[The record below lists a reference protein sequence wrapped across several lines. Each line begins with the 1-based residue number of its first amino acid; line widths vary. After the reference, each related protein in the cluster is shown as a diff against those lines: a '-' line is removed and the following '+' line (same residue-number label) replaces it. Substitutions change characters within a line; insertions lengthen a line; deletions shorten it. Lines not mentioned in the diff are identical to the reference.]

1 MNAEEWDALIAAAPA
16 HAPPYR
22 EDFRFV
28 PTHEPRYL
36 TPLSDMPTD
45 PPPPLL
51 LGRLH
56 PIQATILYGPG
67 DAGKGT
73 LAVSW
78 AKQLADTGRRVAIL
92 DYEGNDLE
100 WSSRLHGLGGADV
113 LYLAPSRDYP
123 AGRVP
128 HPPAAGG
135 RRYPDMDSMRAAG
148 LAGHVDQLKDELDDA
163 EIDYIIIDSAGMAA
177 PGDPGSPEPVMAYFA
192 ALQQLRR
199 PSLTIAHTNR
209 AGDSRYPFGSVYW
222 HALSRLSWSL
232 IPEGDDITA
241 DTATT
246 RTDKVPL
253 TTALPLD
260 DFGYADYSLLLSYYP
275 ATDPVLG
282 KGDGSRIQAQHRPT
296 GLFVNWTYPDPFV
309 VVLRDMLSRPEWRKR
324 YHGYLNGLRQLWAEG
339 FDGPETVLPVIV
351 DGDA

>member
-232 IPEGDDITA
+232 IPEGDDSAKLQNRKHNNYAWQGAYMFSPTYRNDVLREVWERPYGVTLAERISEVLL
-241 DTATT
+241 DGPAT
-246 RTDKVPL
+246 
-253 TTALPLD
+253 LD
-260 DFGYADYSLLLSYYP
+260 DILAALAADGTGEAPKRNSISHALRRGLSTIP
-275 ATDPVLG
+275 KPWTVNEDSWSSTSAG
-282 KGDGSRIQAQHRPT
+282 IGT
-296 GLFVNWTYPDPFV
+296 GT
-309 VVLRDMLSRPEWRKR
+309 E
-324 YHGYLNGLRQLWAEG
+324 
-339 FDGPETVLPVIV
+339 
-351 DGDA
+351 

>member
-1 MNAEEWDALIAAAPA
+1 MVKMREALCRNPDHEEVTGGQSRL
-16 HAPPYR
+16 Y
-22 EDFRFV
+22 
-28 PTHEPRYL
+28 TH
-36 TPLSDMPTD
+36 
-45 PPPPLL
+45 
-51 LGRLH
+51 GV
-56 PIQATILYGPG
+56 GPG
-67 DAGKGT
+67 QPRKYCSKPCTRWVNDHYRPDDLGQLIPKVREYMAGSYPAARRESAAWLTSGATK
-73 LAVSW
+73 
-78 AKQLADTGRRVAIL
+78 RVARIAT
-92 DYEGNDLE
+92 EEQNP
-100 WSSRLHGLGGADV
+100 V
-113 LYLAPSRDYP
+113 L
-123 AGRVP
+123 
-128 HPPAAGG
+128 
-135 RRYPDMDSMRAAG
+135 
-148 LAGHVDQLKDELDDA
+148 
-163 EIDYIIIDSAGMAA
+163 
-177 PGDPGSPEPVMAYFA
+177 
-192 ALQQLRR
+192 
-199 PSLTIAHTNR
+199 
-209 AGDSRYPFGSVYW
+209 
-222 HALSRLSWSL
+222 ALSFDMTLGEGEDGRPFSL
-232 IPEGDDITA
+232 YDITA